1 MPRIAK
7 AVQEI
12 RDILNTGDRVAD
24 FVTNRY
30 TAYRNNS
37 TTIREEQKELRNY
50 IFQTDTTKT
59 TNKQLPW
66 KNKTSIPKICQI
78 RDNLHANYMAAL
90 FPHDD
95 WFKWEAESQEGVT
108 RDSARAI
115 EAYMK
120 QKIRESDFKRT
131 VSQLVLDYI
140 DAGNAFA
147 EVTYLNDQYE
157 DPDGLSYTTY
167 VGPKLE
173 RISPYDIQFDLSAS
187 SFKEA
192 AKITRSLIS
201 VGTLKYAADN
211 IPGYEW
217 AATAVEQCQKRR
229 NELSSYGDSDMDKAE
244 GIQIDGFGSFREY
257 LSSGMIEIL
266 EYEGDTYNQE
276 TGEVN
281 TNRRIIVVDRKNTV
295 LDEPIKTWVGRSN
308 KEHVGWRSR
317 PDNLWAMGPL
327 SNLVGMQYRLDHLEN
342 LKADVFD
349 QIAHPMFIIYG
360 QVEDFEL
367 GPDERIFADVD
378 SRVDVIRPEPTAL
391 NADFQMQQL
400 MGNMEELAGAPKQA
414 MGIRTPGEKTAFEVQ
429 ALENAAGRIFQQKI
443 QHFEEHFIEP
453 LLNQMLEAARRNIQG
468 VELVKSQN
476 EEFGLQEFLKIGP
489 DQLNARGKL
498 RPVGARHFSR
508 QAQIMQNLMGLVGS
522 GLLQDPAVSVHMSGK
537 KIAELAEEML
547 GLGKYDIVQ
556 ENIRIIEQMETQS
569 AATMAQQNVA
579 EEIQGRN
586 QVMNQ
591 QMDEEEAAVMEG
603 VE

>member
-12 RDILNTGDRVAD
+12 HDILNTGDSIASYV
-24 FVTNRY
+24 VNRY
-30 TAYRNNS
+30 TSYRNNS
-37 TTIREEQKELRNY
+37 QVIREETKELRNY
-50 IFQTDTTKT
+50 IFQTDTSKT
-59 TNKQLPW
+59 TNKKLPW
-66 KNKTSIPKICQI
+66 KNKTSVPKICQI

-95 WFKWEAESQEGVT
+95 WFKWEAESNDAVG
-108 RDSARAI
+108 RDTARAI

-147 EVTYLNDQYE
+147 EVTYMNDVYE

-187 SFKEA
+187 NFKES
-192 AKITRSLIS
+192 AKITRTLVSA
-201 VGTLKYAADN
+201 GTLKYAADN

-217 AATAVEQCQKRR
+217 ANNALDKCQKIR
-229 NELSSYGDSDMDKAE
+229 NALSSYGDSDIDKAD
-244 GIQIDGFGSFREY
+244 GIRVDGFGSFREY
-257 LSSGMIEIL
+257 LSSGMVEIM
-266 EYEGDTYNQE
+266 EYEGDTYNAE
-276 TGEVN
+276 TGELQ
-281 TNRRIIVVDRKNTV
+281 TNRRIIVADRKYTV

-308 KEHVGWRSR
+308 KEHIGWRER

-327 SNLVGMQYRLDHLEN
+327 ANLVGMQYRLDHLEN

-360 QVEDFEL
+360 STEDFEV
-367 GPDERIFADVD
+367 GPDERIYADVD
-378 SRVDVIRPEPTAL
+378 ARVDVVRPDATAL

-443 QHFEEHFIEP
+443 QHFEENFIEP

-468 VELVKSQN
+468 VELVKATDQD
-476 EEFGLQEFLKIGP
+476 FGLTEFLKVGP
-489 DQLNARGKL
+489 DQLNAKGKL

-508 QAQIMQNLMGLVGS
+508 QAQVMQNLLGLVTS
-522 GLLQDPAVSVHMSGK
+522 GLMQDPAVSVHMSGK

-556 ENIRIIEQMETQS
+556 ENIRIAEQMETQS
-569 AATMAQQNVA
+569 AATMAQQGVA
-579 EEIQGRN
+579 EEIQGRA
-586 QVMNQ
+586 QVMGETL
-591 QMDEEEAAVMEG
+591 DAEEEALEASL
-603 VE
+603 